1 MEKIITVVGTTA
13 SGKSD
18 LGIYLVQ
25 KFNGEIVSCDSR
37 QVYKGLDLGTGK
49 VTPEEQKLAV
59 HHLIDII
66 EPNEKFSSAQF
77 QKLAY
82 KSINDILARNKTP
95 FLVGGTGLYSR
106 AVVEGFPFEEEEF
119 NPEVRSEINALTK
132 EQMLAE
138 LAAAGE
144 IADNGL
150 SPRHLARRVEKLR
163 SGKNA
168 AAENQP
174 LYEYIQLVCV
184 YPREILNA
192 RIEERLDKRLNL
204 GMVEEIKSLKERG
217 ATNEFLNGLGLEY
230 RHTNAYLNGEKSY
243 EDYRSDLCRDIKHF
257 AKRQKTWFKK
267 EKNAIWLDMTGNY
280 CSQAEE
286 ICQIYLNGASAK
298 QIIEKYSIDGEE

>member
-18 LGIYLVQ
+18 LGIYLAQ

-119 NPEVRSEINALTK
+119 NPEVRSEI
-132 EQMLAE
+132 
-138 LAAAGE
+138 
-144 IADNGL
+144 NGL